1 MSAAVRKIP
10 FPSVRIT
17 RSLFG
22 MRRFARLLS
31 YLGGAIAVVALSI
44 YHGSQIAV
52 PTYTFTGTSRFGWA
66 LAYAVLLG
74 IATYAV
80 GLPDQPVNAPQATW
94 LAFLA
99 SLMASI
105 GISLVQLATGDALL
119 PRFVVFGAAVV
130 LVPWQV
136 ALNLVSRSGQHR
148 DEDRDR
154 VLLVAEPAER
164 ERLIDDL
171 RLELEHAATL
181 AATMSPAEAM
191 GDEPGIHPL
200 LAARDGFGATVVV
213 IDRWAQAE
221 DRVIAQ
227 AAKLHETGVRVR
239 TLQGFYEEWLG
250 KLPISELERASL
262 FFDIGEVH
270 RARYGRLKRVMDLA
284 LASVGLVP
292 LALVTLLVAAGNV
305 VANRGPL
312 MYRQV
317 RVGKGGKHFTI
328 LKFRT
333 MRPLPEGIAVDSH
346 WTEKDDPRI
355 TPLGH
360 LLRRTHLDE
369 LPQVW
374 NILRGDLSIVGP
386 RPEQPHYVDELASKL
401 AFYDLRHLVRPGLTG
416 WAQVKYGYAGDERDA
431 LEKLQYEFFYL
442 RHQNLTFDARIVLR
456 TLRATIGGRGSGR

>member
-1 MSAAVRKIP
+1 
-10 FPSVRIT
+10 
-17 RSLFG
+17 
-22 MRRFARLLS
+22 MRRLARLLS
-31 YLGGAIAVVALSI
+31 YLGGAIAVTALSL
-44 YHGSQIAV
+44 YHGSEIAV
-52 PTYTFTGTSRFGWA
+52 PSYSFTGTTRFSWA
-66 LAYAVLLG
+66 VAYSLLLG
-74 IATYAV
+74 VASYSV
-80 GLPDQPVNAPQATW
+80 GLPDQPTHTRQANW
-94 LAFLA
+94 LSFDAVV
-99 SLMASI
+99 MASI
-105 GISLVQLATGDALL
+105 GISIPQLATGDALL
-119 PRFVVFGAAVV
+119 PRFVVFGAA
-130 LVPWQV
+130 LLLIPWQV
-136 ALNLVSRSGQHR
+136 ALNLLSRSGQHR
-148 DEDRDR
+148 DEERDR

-171 RLELEHAATL
+171 RLEPERAASL
-181 AATMSPAEAM
+181 VATMSPLDAVGA
-191 GDEPGIHPL
+191 EPGLSPL
-200 LAARDGFGATVVV
+200 LDEQARSGATVVV
-213 IDRWAQAE
+213 IDRYAQAE

-227 AAKLHETGVRVR
+227 AAKLHGVRVR

-270 RARYGRLKRVMDLA
+270 RARYGRLKRVLDLGLAILA
-284 LASVGLVP
+284 LIPLLVVT
-292 LALVTLLVAAGNV
+292 LVTLVGNV

-317 RVGKGGKHFTI
+317 RVGKGGAHFTI

-333 MRPLPEGIAVDSH
+333 MRTAPVEVDPDQASK
-346 WTEKDDPRI
+346 WTEKNDPRI
-355 TPLGH
+355 TPFGR

-386 RPEQPHYVDELASKL
+386 RPEQPRYVDELASKL

-442 RHQNLTFDARIVLR
+442 RHQDLTFDSRIILR